1 VQCEVNGFVIPAIID
16 TGAQITVMSD
26 SCAKRCRIYSNID
39 KRYAGKA
46 FGVGSSDILG
56 RIDGLNMRVGPVSF
70 QSRISILNNAG
81 VDFLIGLD
89 FLKRF
94 RCEINMKDNNLILQ
108 VRDKRIRVPFGK
120 SSRYATNNYDRF
132 EDEAKIISSDV
143 EEIPSSIS
151 SYENDKINK
160 RTYSDIDYSDDET
173 TYDSPLS
180 MEGV

>member
-1 VQCEVNGFVIPAIID
+1 
-16 TGAQITVMSD
+16 MSD

-46 FGVGSSDILG
+46 FGVGSTDILG

-94 RCEINMKDNNLILQ
+94 RCEINMKENTLILQ
-108 VRDKRIRVPFGK
+108 VRDKRIRVPFGN
-120 SSRYATNNYDRF
+120 SYRYTNHD
-132 EDEAKIISSDV
+132 DEAKIISSDV
-143 EEIPSSIS
+143 EESTSSVS
-151 SYENDKINK
+151 SYDNDKINK

-173 TYDSPLS
+173 YDSPFS